1 MAAYDIGAKGLQE
14 VNLIIPQETSLTFDI
29 VHMADDGRVI
39 DHSESVAHMAFQS
52 KDGRTTYDLDSC
64 CECLSDKI
72 KVTIPP
78 SATESMPIGKMSWD
92 IIVTMVD
99 GEQLR
104 IVYGAV
110 SIVDT
115 YALDDDEG

>member
-29 VHMADDGRVI
+29 VHKADDGRVI

-52 KDGRTTYDLDSC
+52 KDGHTTYDLDSC

-72 KVTIPP
+72 KVAIPP
-78 SATESMPIGKMSWD
+78 SATESMPVGKMSWD

-104 IVYGAV
+104 IVYGTV

-115 YALDDDEG
+115 YALDDEG